1 LPNISS
7 NIQEGDHYMKKNLF
21 ATVGTFILLTILFV
35 PSAFALG
42 FGASADYWIPAFNGD
57 LRVDGNG
64 ITGDEINLKDDLGIS
79 NENIP
84 GAEAYFGVGNHQ
96 ITLAYSQVNLSGDK
110 RINKEIKFNGETYL
124 VNEPVE
130 SEFKTSMI
138 DLEYQ
143 YKLINFNYI
152 LAGLSFGII
161 AKVKYFDGDVK
172 IKSSSANTNKK
183 IQVPIPMIGLGAK
196 IGLLANI
203 LEARAKVT
211 GMGYSGSFFY
221 DAMADLSLTPIPFLN
236 IHGGYRAMSVKID
249 NVSDV
254 YAKMD
259 FYGPYVGL
267 LISF

>member
-1 LPNISS
+1 
-7 NIQEGDHYMKKNLF
+7 MKKNLF
-21 ATVGTFILLTILFV
+21 ATLGILMLLTIFCA

-42 FGASADYWIPAFNGD
+42 FGVSADYWIPSFKGD
-57 LRVDGNG
+57 LRVDNNTVVG
-64 ITGDEINLKDDLGIS
+64 TEINLKEDLGIS
-79 NENIP
+79 NDNIP
-84 GAEAYFGVGNHQ
+84 GVEAYFGIGDHE
-96 ITLAYSQVNLSGDK
+96 ITLAYSLVNLSGDK
-110 RINKEIKFNGETYL
+110 NIDKTIVFNGDTYTA
-124 VNEPVE
+124 PAYVE
-130 SEFKTSMI
+130 SELKTSMI

-143 YKLINFNYI
+143 YKLLNFKNI

-161 AKVKYFDGDVK
+161 AKVKYFHGDVR
-172 IKSSSANTNKK
+172 IHSSVYDTQKD
-183 IQVPIPMIGLGAK
+183 IRVPIPMIGVGTK

-211 GMGYSGSFFY
+211 GMGYSGNFFY
-221 DAMADLSLTPIPFLN
+221 DAMADLSVTPFPFLN

>member
-1 LPNISS
+1 
-7 NIQEGDHYMKKNLF
+7 MKKNLF
-21 ATVGTFILLTILFV
+21 ATVGTLILLTIFCA

-42 FGASADYWIPAFNGD
+42 FGVSADYWIPTFKGD
-57 LRVDGNG
+57 LRVDNNG
-64 ITGDEINLKDDLGIS
+64 VVGTEINLKDDLGIS
-79 NENIP
+79 NDNIP
-84 GAEAYFGVGNHQ
+84 GVEAYFGIGNHE
-96 ITLAYSQVNLSGDK
+96 ISLAYSLVNLSGAKNIDK
-110 RINKEIKFNGETYL
+110 KIVFNGDTYIKHT
-124 VNEPVE
+124 NVE
-130 SEFKTSMI
+130 SELKTSMI

-143 YKLINFNYI
+143 YKLLNFKNI

-161 AKVKYFDGDVK
+161 AKVKYFDGDVR
-172 IKSSSANTNKK
+172 INSSAYDTQKD
-183 IQVPIPMIGLGAK
+183 IHVPIPMIGVGAK

-221 DAMADLSLTPIPFLN
+221 DAMADLSVTPFPFLN

>member
-1 LPNISS
+1 
-7 NIQEGDHYMKKNLF
+7 MKKNLF
-21 ATVGTFILLTILFV
+21 ATVGTLILLTIFFA

-42 FGASADYWIPAFNGD
+42 VGASADYWIPTFKGD
-57 LRVDGNG
+57 LRVGING
-64 ITGDEINLKDDLGIS
+64 VPGTEINLTEDLGIS

-84 GAEAYFGVGNHQ
+84 GVEAYFGIGDHE
-96 ITLAYSQVNLSGDK
+96 ITVAYSLVNFSGSK
-110 RINKEIKFNGETYL
+110 KLNTEIKFNGISFIIAED
-124 VNEPVE
+124 VK
-130 SEFKTSMI
+130 SELKTSMI

-143 YKLINFNYI
+143 YKLLNFKNI
-152 LAGLSFGII
+152 LAGLSLGII
-161 AKVKYFDGDVK
+161 AKVKYFDGEA
-172 IKSSSANTNKK
+172 SMRSLLHNTQKD
-183 IQVPIPMIGLGAK
+183 IQVPIPMIGVGAK

-211 GMGYSGSFFY
+211 GMGYSGNLFY

>member
-1 LPNISS
+1 
-7 NIQEGDHYMKKNLF
+7 MKKSLF
-21 ATVGTFILLTILFV
+21 ATVGTLILLTIFCA

-42 FGASADYWIPAFNGD
+42 FGASADYWIPTFKGD
-57 LRVDGNG
+57 LRVDDNDF
-64 ITGDEINLKDDLGIS
+64 TGTEINLKDDLGIS

-84 GAEAYFGVGNHQ
+84 GAEAYLGVGNHQ
-96 ITLAYSQVNLSGDK
+96 ITLAYSQINLSGDK
-110 RINKEIKFNGETYL
+110 QIDKEIKFNGKTYS
-124 VNEPVE
+124 VSDHVK
-130 SEFKTSMI
+130 SEFNTNMI

-161 AKVKYFDGDVK
+161 AKVKYFDGEVK
-172 IKSSSANTNKK
+172 IESSSADTNKK

-196 IGLLANI
+196 IGLLANM

-211 GMGYSGSFFY
+211 GMGYSGNFFY
-221 DAMADLSLTPIPFLN
+221 DAMADLSLTPIPFIN

-249 NVSDV
+249 DVSDV

>member
-1 LPNISS
+1 
-7 NIQEGDHYMKKNLF
+7 MKKSLV
-21 ATVGTFILLTILFV
+21 ATVGTLILLTIFFA

-42 FGASADYWIPAFNGD
+42 FGVSADYWIPTFEGD

-64 ITGDEINLKDDLGIS
+64 VTGTEINLKEDLGIS
-79 NENIP
+79 NENIA
-84 GAEAYFGVGNHQ
+84 GVEAYFGIGNHE
-96 ITLAYSQVNLSGDK
+96 ITLAYSQVNLSGAK
-110 RINKEIKFNGETYL
+110 TLNTEIKFNGETYD
-124 VNEPVE
+124 VADHVE
-130 SEFKTSMI
+130 SELNTSMI

-143 YKLINFNYI
+143 YKLLNFKNI

-161 AKVKYFDGDVK
+161 AKVKYFDGDVRLN
-172 IKSSSANTNKK
+172 SSSDDTKED
-183 IQVPIPMIGLGAK
+183 IHLPIPMIGVGAK

-211 GMGYSGSFFY
+211 GMGYSGDFFY

-236 IHGGYRAMSVKID
+236 IHGGYRAMSVKTDSI
-249 NVSDV
+249 SDV

>member
-1 LPNISS
+1 
-7 NIQEGDHYMKKNLF
+7 MKKNLF
-21 ATVGTFILLTILFV
+21 ATVGTLILLTIFIA
-35 PSAFALG
+35 PSAYALG
-42 FGASADYWIPAFNGD
+42 FGASADYWIPTFKGD

-64 ITGDEINLKDDLGIS
+64 VIGTEINLKDDLGIS
-79 NENIP
+79 NDNIP
-84 GAEAYFGVGNHQ
+84 GAEAYIGIGNHE
-96 ITLAYSQVNLSGDK
+96 ITLAYSQVNLSGAKKID
-110 RINKEIKFNGETYL
+110 KEIKFNGKTYD
-124 VNEPVE
+124 VAENVE
-130 SEFKTSMI
+130 SELKTSMI

-143 YKLINFNYI
+143 YKLVNFHYI

-161 AKVKYFDGDVK
+161 AKVKYFDGEVK
-172 IKSSSANTNKK
+172 IKSSSDTNKN
-183 IQVPIPMIGLGAK
+183 IQVPIPMIGVGAK

-211 GMGYSGSFFY
+211 GMGYSGNLFY

>member
-1 LPNISS
+1 
-7 NIQEGDHYMKKNLF
+7 MKKNLF
-21 ATVGTFILLTILFV
+21 ATVGTLILLTIFIA
-35 PSAFALG
+35 PSAFALD
-42 FGASADYWIPAFNGD
+42 FGASADYWIPTFKGD

-79 NENIP
+79 NDNIP
-84 GAEAYFGVGNHQ
+84 GAEAYIGLGNHQ
-96 ITLAYSQVNLSGDK
+96 ITLAYSLVNFSGDK
-110 RINKEIKFNGETYL
+110 NVGISLLFNGYPF
-124 VNEPVE
+124 VGHVD
-130 SEFKTSMI
+130 SEIKTSMI

-143 YKLINFNYI
+143 YKLVNFNYI

-161 AKVKYFDGDVK
+161 AKVKYFDGEAK
-172 IKSSSANTNKK
+172 IKSLLSDTNKK
-183 IQVPIPMIGLGAK
+183 IQVPIPMIGVGAK

-211 GMGYSGSFFY
+211 GMGYSGNFFY

-236 IHGGYRAMSVKID
+236 IHGGYRAMSIKID
-249 NVSDV
+249 NISDI

-267 LISF
+267 LVSF

>member
-1 LPNISS
+1 
-7 NIQEGDHYMKKNLF
+7 MKKNLF
-21 ATVGTFILLTILFV
+21 ATAGTLILLTIFFA

-42 FGASADYWIPAFNGD
+42 FGASADYWIPTFKGD

-64 ITGDEINLKDDLGIS
+64 VIGTEINLKDDLGIS
-79 NENIP
+79 NDNIP
-84 GAEAYFGVGNHQ
+84 GAEAYIGIGNHE
-96 ITLAYSQVNLSGDK
+96 ITLAYSQVNLSGAK
-110 RINKEIKFNGETYL
+110 NVGTLILFNGYPFTG
-124 VNEPVE
+124 NVE

-161 AKVKYFDGDVK
+161 AKVKYFDGEVK
-172 IKSSSANTNKK
+172 IKSSLSDTNKN
-183 IQVPIPMIGLGAK
+183 IQVPIPMIGIGAK

-211 GMGYSGSFFY
+211 GMGYSGNLFY

>member
-1 LPNISS
+1 
-7 NIQEGDHYMKKNLF
+7 MKKNLF
-21 ATVGTFILLTILFV
+21 ATVGTLILLTIFCA

-42 FGASADYWIPAFNGD
+42 FGASADYWIPTFNGD
-57 LRVDGNG
+57 LRVGNNG
-64 ITGDEINLKDDLGIS
+64 TEINLKDDLGIS

-84 GAEAYFGVGNHQ
+84 GAEAYFGVGNHE
-96 ITLAYSQVNLSGDK
+96 IALAYSQINLSGDK
-110 RINKEIKFNGETYL
+110 ALSKEIKFNSKTYDVGEH
-124 VNEPVE
+124 VQ

-152 LAGLSFGII
+152 LAGLSLGII
-161 AKVKYFDGDVK
+161 AKVKYFDGEASMH
-172 IKSSSANTNKK
+172 SSLHDTQKD
-183 IQVPIPMIGLGAK
+183 IHIPLPMIGVGAK
-196 IGLLANI
+196 IGLLANM

-211 GMGYSGSFFY
+211 GMGYSGSVFY
-221 DAMADLSLTPIPFLN
+221 DAMADISLTPIPFVN
-236 IHGGYRAMSVKID
+236 IHGGYRAMSIKID